1 MGLCESGPKNPLQQ
15 GGQLNDILAN
25 FQEKFEL
32 FNDLK
37 NSGKNKAIFFENL
50 IFLKFESL

>member
-50 IFLKFESL
+50 IFLKFEFL